1 MYSMELV
8 LTVNMNT
15 IAALLNEEIFI
26 ENASSSIWS
35 YFCLNRF
42 LFQKIK
48 KIRFLGGKTLLFEI
62 VRLGYR
68 EN

>member
-1 MYSMELV
+1 MELV
-8 LTVNMNT
+8 LKVNVNTV
-15 IAALLNEEIFI
+15 AALLNEEIFI
-26 ENASSSIWS
+26 ENALSSTWN

-48 KIRFLGGKTLLFEI
+48 QIRFLGGKSLLFEI